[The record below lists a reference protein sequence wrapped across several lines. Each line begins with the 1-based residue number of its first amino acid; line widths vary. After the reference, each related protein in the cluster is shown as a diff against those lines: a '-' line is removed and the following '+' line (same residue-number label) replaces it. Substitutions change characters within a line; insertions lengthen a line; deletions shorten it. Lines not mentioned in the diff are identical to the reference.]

1 VWGPRVSRGTEE
13 AAPSISGVVFF
24 ILHKNK
30 KKEMKRYHV
39 DPYLC
44 TDEYRKDV
52 DENAK
57 IIKNCFKPGKI
68 QILKP
73 FMMSVRK
80 VVGLE
85 PHWCSRTTVPPAMA
99 QIGYKGVSK
108 TFAIDFVNNPNYL
121 KVVARHT
128 TLPSDVINI
137 LLSYITLEFE
147 MCGRCNKV
155 HFVEFCNKNK
165 KQRTVKHFT
174 DLSQTYD

>member
-1 VWGPRVSRGTEE
+1 
-13 AAPSISGVVFF
+13 
-24 ILHKNK
+24 
-30 KKEMKRYHV
+30 MKRYHV

-85 PHWCSRTTVPPAMA
+85 PHWCSRTTVPPALA

-108 TFAIDFVNNPNYL
+108 TFTIDFVNNPNYL